1 MEANR
6 HFAGN
11 SLATRKERIMKLT
24 HLTLIALLGAAV
36 AVPAFAQQGMGPG
49 GMGMGPGGGGRFAFD
64 QDNTRGWA
72 LMTADERIAHRNTM
86 MSAKSYEECKAAQ
99 NEHHQAMEARA
110 KEKGLK
116 LPVPRQNACD
126 RMKAQGLFK

>member
-1 MEANR
+1 
-6 HFAGN
+6 
-11 SLATRKERIMKLT
+11 MKLHHIT
-24 HLTLIALLGAAV
+24 MLALLGAVV
-36 AVPAFAQQGMGPG
+36 AAPTLAQP

-64 QDNTRGWA
+64 KDNTRGWT
-72 LMTADERIAHRNTM
+72 LMTPDERIAHRDTM
-86 MSAKSYEECKAAQ
+86 LSAKSYEECKAAQ

-116 LPVPRQNACD
+116 LLGPRQNACD